1 LIYTLLRQLLFT
13 LEPETAHRLVLSGL
27 RFIPKM
33 YFKTPSMRSRE
44 VMGLS
49 FPHTVGLAAGLD
61 KNGDYLDALAKLG
74 FAFIEVGTV
83 TPYPQE
89 GNPKPRLFRI
99 PDARALINRMGL
111 NNRGVDALIKNLE
124 RTKYTG
130 ILGVNIGKQRTTPLQ
145 EAVSDYQMCLQRVYP
160 YAHYV
165 TVNVSSPNTPGLRTL
180 QHDTYFES
188 LIKPLRETQQ
198 RLADALGRYVPV
210 LIKLS
215 PDETDE
221 ALKRMVTQIAL
232 VGLDGVV
239 VTNTTLDRHSVSGLK
254 HAQEAGGL
262 SGRPLLPRALDVTQ
276 VVKATVGDALTIIG
290 VGGIDS
296 AESATRFRQ
305 AGADLLQIYTGL
317 IYEGPALISRLG

>member
-1 LIYTLLRQLLFT
+1 
-13 LEPETAHRLVLSGL
+13 
-27 RFIPKM
+27 M